1 MERGGPGAQ
10 WGRQSHGS
18 QAPHARPA
26 VSPFAAAIAEADA
39 HDAAA
44 AAHVEAPA
52 EAAIDDEEGMAPALP
67 DDIDTDAFLETL
79 VY

>member
-1 MERGGPGAQ
+1 
-10 WGRQSHGS
+10 
-18 QAPHARPA
+18 
-26 VSPFAAAIAEADA
+26 
-39 HDAAA
+39 
-44 AAHVEAPA
+44 VEAPA